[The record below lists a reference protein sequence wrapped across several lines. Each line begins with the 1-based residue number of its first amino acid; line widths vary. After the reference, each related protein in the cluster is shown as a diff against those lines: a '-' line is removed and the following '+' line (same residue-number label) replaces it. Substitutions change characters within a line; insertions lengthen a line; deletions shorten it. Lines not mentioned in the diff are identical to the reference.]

1 MCATTTIAAGNCA
14 KEVSIVDMMSRTWGE
29 DVECAPIAHVQYVDE
44 ILTGVK
50 NKLCILDVST
60 QHEKILMPCKT
71 HLFEAPVRLL
81 GKLPGSMGDSRN
93 AVPGLYIIQ
102 ELSSD
107 FPSKSELI

>member
-1 MCATTTIAAGNCA
+1 
-14 KEVSIVDMMSRTWGE
+14 MMSRTWGE

-93 AVPGLYIIQ
+93 AVPGLYIHHTVVVLPFRGARMRLF
-102 ELSSD
+102 ERSL
-107 FPSKSELI
+107 